1 MTKDELIQKL
11 EKKINEIRDFTNN
24 LYEKLDELGSNL
36 DGVYS
41 ELVTEFKAEQPS
53 EKKLTKKQRKEMVLK
68 LVKEKCPN
76 LVKMF
81 EEFDLFVE
89 GFSELIE
96 DKKNRFEDINN
107 ELDEIEQL
115 EDEIQERK
123 DRLDI

>member
-1 MTKDELIQKL
+1 MVKDDVVKQL
-11 EKKINEIRDFTNN
+11 EKKMDKIRDFTNN
-24 LYEKLDELGSNL
+24 LYEKLDEMGSGL

-41 ELVTEFKAEQPS
+41 ELVDEIKGDEP
-53 EKKLTKKQRKEMVLK
+53 ENKLTKKQRKEMVLK

-76 LVKMF
+76 LVKML

-96 DKKNRFEDINN
+96 DKRNRLEDISS